1 MKVKAR
7 VDDRDTELTLT
18 IDESR
23 VFATVD
29 GRKYELEFHRREDGS
44 YLVLKDGQVFDCRV
58 NRTARKENFAVA
70 ISDRSYS
77 VGISD
82 PRRLRGANDTGD
94 HHHGSAEIL
103 APMPGKVVRVMV
115 EVGSQIEKGKGVVIV
130 EAMKMQNEM
139 KSPREGSVKAVNVKP
154 GDTVNAGDVLAIVE

>member
-29 GRKYELEFHRREDGS
+29 GRKYELEFYRREDGS

-82 PRRLRGANDTGD
+82 PGGCEAPTTLVTITMGVRRFWPPCQERLSESWLRLV
-94 HHHGSAEIL
+94 HRS
-103 APMPGKVVRVMV
+103 K
-115 EVGSQIEKGKGVVIV
+115 KG
-130 EAMKMQNEM
+130 
-139 KSPREGSVKAVNVKP
+139 RE
-154 GDTVNAGDVLAIVE
+154 